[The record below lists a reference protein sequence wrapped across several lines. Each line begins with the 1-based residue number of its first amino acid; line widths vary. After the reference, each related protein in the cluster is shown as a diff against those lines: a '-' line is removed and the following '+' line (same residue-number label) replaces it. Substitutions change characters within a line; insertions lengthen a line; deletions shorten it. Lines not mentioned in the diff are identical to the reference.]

1 MAQNRYRVLVV
12 EDEGN
17 ILSFMATMLEAKDY
31 QVLTARTA
39 AEGMLL
45 FRSHNPDL
53 MILDLGLPDG
63 DGLDVVKAV
72 RETSSAPI
80 LILSA
85 RMGENDKVQALDL
98 GANDYITKPFST
110 AELLARVRA
119 ALRNRGNANG
129 SDSAPSDTL
138 TIGNLSINYDSRRI
152 FARGEEVKL
161 TQTEYNIL
169 VLLAENRGKVLTYSS
184 IIKAIWGATDDGS
197 IKKLQVNMSN
207 IRRKLNGELMHRYI
221 HNELGVGYRMLD
233 ENEQY

>member
-98 GANDYITKPFST
+98 GAND
-110 AELLARVRA
+110 
-119 ALRNRGNANG
+119 
-129 SDSAPSDTL
+129 
-138 TIGNLSINYDSRRI
+138 
-152 FARGEEVKL
+152 
-161 TQTEYNIL
+161 
-169 VLLAENRGKVLTYSS
+169 
-184 IIKAIWGATDDGS
+184 
-197 IKKLQVNMSN
+197 
-207 IRRKLNGELMHRYI
+207 
-221 HNELGVGYRMLD
+221 
-233 ENEQY
+233 